1 MPWNIFGQAETRKT
15 VSALRNLKIGHR
27 LGLAFGVILLILVL
41 STCLGVWRLNQL
53 ATHMHVMATT
63 DNQKQQLAS
72 EWLSTV
78 ALNGMRTRA
87 ALTGTVENVPGFQRD
102 MDATSQ
108 RTAALRDQL
117 MKLVESADGKAMLV
131 AIDKARD
138 AYRTP
143 RGELMKRKIA
153 GEDVS
158 AAIEGLTPLNTAYVG
173 TIQVFQERQKK
184 LYDQSLAEA
193 EADAAQGQQLLI
205 GAGLLALLLGAFFA
219 FALSRSI
226 TVPLRQAA
234 VSARR
239 ISEGDLTENIEVVGR
254 DEAAEV
260 LTALHAM
267 QANLGRVVSGVRS
280 NAEGVATASAQIAQG
295 NNDLSGRTEQQAS
308 ALQQTAASMEELSST
323 VRQNSDNAQQAN
335 QLAQGATN
343 VAVEGGEVVARV
355 VDTMK
360 GINESSRK
368 ISDIISVIDGI
379 AFQTNILALN
389 AAVEA
394 ARAGEQ
400 GRGFAVVAS
409 EVRSLAQRS
418 ADAAKQI
425 KGLIGTSVERVE
437 QGTALV
443 DQAGST
449 MQEVVSAIRRVTD
462 LMGEISAA
470 SMEQSSGVAQVG
482 QAVTQ
487 MDQATQ
493 QNAALV
499 EESAAAA
506 ASLRS
511 QAEQLVQSV
520 AVFKLSGL
528 AHASHAAQVSHA
540 SPVAHVAAAPHA
552 FAPAGGP
559 RPATVSATKA
569 FAAPALKRPSVAAP
583 ANAAAKPPA
592 KSAATPSTATPTAAA
607 PVRRLPAAAT
617 RTQPP
622 AAAPA
627 SSKAGSDDDWE
638 TF

>member
-1 MPWNIFGQAETRKT
+1 M
-15 VSALRNLKIGHR
+15 SALRNLKIGPR
-27 LGLAFGVILLILVL
+27 LGLAFGVILLILLL
-41 STCLGVWRLNQL
+41 STVLGAWRINQL
-53 ATHMHVMATT
+53 AAQMHEMATE
-63 DNQKQQLAS
+63 DNQRQQLSS
-72 EWLSTV
+72 EWLGTV
-78 ALNGMRTRA
+78 SLNGMRTRA
-87 ALTGTVENVPGFQRD
+87 ALTGQVENVAAFQRD
-102 MDATSQ
+102 MDVTSA
-108 RTAALRDQL
+108 RTAILRDQL
-117 MKLVESADGKAMLV
+117 MKLVQTPAGKAMLADV
-131 AIDKARD
+131 DKARE
-138 AYRTP
+138 AYRAP
-143 RGELMKRKIA
+143 RGELMKRKMA

-158 AAIEGLTPLNTAYVG
+158 AAIEGLVPLNAAYVSA
-173 TIQVFQERQKK
+173 IQVFQERQKK
-184 LYDQSLAEA
+184 LYDQSLVTAES
-193 EADAAQGQQLLI
+193 DAAQGQQLLI
-205 GAGLLALLLGAFFA
+205 GAGVLALLLGIFFA
-219 FALSRSI
+219 FALTRSI

-234 VSARR
+234 NSARR
-239 ISEGDLTENIEVVGR
+239 IADGDLTESIDATGR
-254 DEAAEV
+254 DESAEV
-260 LTALHAM
+260 LAALHAM

-506 ASLRS
+506 SSLRS

-520 AVFKLSGL
+520 AVFKL
-528 AHASHAAQVSHA
+528 AAG
-540 SPVAHVAAAPHA
+540 AHVSAGAHVPMSHVPTATVTPTAALARA
-552 FAPAGGP
+552 GAPAGAARPLPTVP
-559 RPATVSATKA
+559 RAV
-569 FAAPALKRPSVAAP
+569 AAPALKRPSAP
-583 ANAAAKPPA
+583 APAARAPA
-592 KSAATPSTATPTAAA
+592 
-607 PVRRLPAAAT
+607 RPAAAT
-617 RTQPP
+617 PPAAPAAGAVAPARRLPPATARTQPP
-622 AAAPA
+622 APAAAA
-627 SSKAGSDDDWE
+627 SSAASDDDWE